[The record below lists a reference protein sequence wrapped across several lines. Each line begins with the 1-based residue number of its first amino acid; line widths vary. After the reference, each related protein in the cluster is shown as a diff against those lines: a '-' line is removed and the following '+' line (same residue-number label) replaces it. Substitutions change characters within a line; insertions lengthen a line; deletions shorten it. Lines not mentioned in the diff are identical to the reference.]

1 MVYHD
6 NDCKTITLWW
16 SWHLVWWRLTMTW
29 TIWAGW
35 RVWGRGG
42 SGGKGVA
49 EPTFGASKIVITVI
63 VVIFIVAIIINTIVI
78 IIVITMPQLWAMSN
92 EFQHRGSRST
102 TVIGGFWGRAR
113 YKRVIIGR
121 SSSTSL
127 SNDHHHQHCDFLFHH
142 RNHGHI
148 KGRTTLQWSR
158 KLFSG
163 I

>member
-1 MVYHD
+1 MM
-6 NDCKTITLWW
+6 TTTA
-16 SWHLVWWRLTMTW
+16 SWTVIMMTS

-63 VVIFIVAIIINTIVI
+63 VNILVIVIFIVAIIINTIVI

-127 SNDHHHQHCDFLFHH
+127 SNYHHHQQQCDFLYHH

-148 KGRTTLQWSR
+148 RGNTAWQDSK
-158 KLFSG
+158 KLFTG